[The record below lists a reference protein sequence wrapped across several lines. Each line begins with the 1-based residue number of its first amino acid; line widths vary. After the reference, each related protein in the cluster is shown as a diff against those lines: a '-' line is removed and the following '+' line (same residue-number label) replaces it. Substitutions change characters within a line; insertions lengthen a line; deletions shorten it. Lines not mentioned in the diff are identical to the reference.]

1 MSVLT
6 IIYICNVLD
15 IDSNSIFNGLL
26 NYQQSD
32 KDRYILENLSILNDK
47 DKNIITDLMQYIIE
61 K

>member
-1 MSVLT
+1 MSVPT

>member
-1 MSVLT
+1 MSVPT

-26 NYQQSD
+26 NYQQSNKD
-32 KDRYILENLSILNDK
+32 KYILENLSILNDK

>member
-1 MSVLT
+1 MSVPT

-32 KDRYILENLSILNDK
+32 KDKYILENLSILNDK

>member
-1 MSVLT
+1 MSVPT

-26 NYQQSD
+26 SYQQSD
-32 KDRYILENLSILNDK
+32 KDKYILENLSILNDK

>member
-1 MSVLT
+1 MSVPT
-6 IIYICNVLD
+6 IIYICNVLG

-32 KDRYILENLSILNDK
+32 KDKYILENLSVLNDK
-47 DKNIITDLMQYIIE
+47 DKNIITNLIQYIME

>member
-1 MSVLT
+1 MSVPT
-6 IIYICNVLD
+6 IIYIGNVLD

-32 KDRYILENLSILNDK
+32 KDKYILENLSILNDK